1 MGRAVRASGPQPPS
15 FPALRRHFA
24 LIGPFRM
31 EEAPTKNVGAFAR
44 KRIGF
49 ATPEHPGRISAPRRG
64 TPRKSGDAVHV
75 GRSGRV
81 AMVIG
86 VRDKLFGSSGQA
98 GFTLVELLIVILIV
112 GILSAVALPLYLGYT
127 SDARLAEAKA
137 LAGSAMTSL
146 SGCVQIKGS
155 GGNCVVSEVQQRV
168 GLDTAGKTYDG
179 RWLVSTAQL
188 SVSGTPPA
196 LLGTITVSG
205 VAGKNTDGLSL
216 AMFAETSGVTLR
228 CDTTS
233 VTPPASTSSGNAC

>member
-1 MGRAVRASGPQPPS
+1 
-15 FPALRRHFA
+15 
-24 LIGPFRM
+24 
-31 EEAPTKNVGAFAR
+31 
-44 KRIGF
+44 
-49 ATPEHPGRISAPRRG
+49 
-64 TPRKSGDAVHV
+64 
-75 GRSGRV
+75 
-81 AMVIG
+81 MVLG
-86 VRDKLFGSSGQA
+86 VRDKLFGADRQA

-146 SGCVQIKGS
+146 SGCVQVKGS